1 MVRPRAFTCSSCPC
15 LTCST
20 HSTCE
25 NAIKD
30 LYVYYQ
36 VKEEHAQAL
45 EARVR
50 AMQAKLA
57 AASGVAPQLKRR
69 PDSKDG
75 LQTWMEIYPVVGE
88 GFTELLAGASDEA
101 GLLSLTAGVRHTEV
115 FMDLPPCA

>member
-1 MVRPRAFTCSSCPC
+1 M
-15 LTCST
+15 
-20 HSTCE
+20 
-25 NAIKD
+25 KD

-88 GFTELLAGASDEA
+88 GFTELLADASDEA
-101 GLLSLTAGVRHTEV
+101 GLLSLTAGARHTEV